1 MAFTE
6 REIYDLNNAFVANQN
21 VGLGTLLNDVL
32 FGGLPDPAV
41 GTITNM
47 SAVKYTVAPTV
58 GSATATK
65 AAFALTDAAQTG
77 ITAGITNPDV
87 PRIVTV
93 KGNASGI
100 SGNVVVHGTNINGE
114 VISDTIALNGASEV
128 VGTKAFKTVTAI
140 DYPAET
146 NAGTDTVSIGR
157 GVKIGF
163 PAIISN
169 TGLVIAKNF
178 DGSVDA
184 GTVTASTTVEGSI
197 YAVAG
202 TMNGAKLVSLVFLV

>member
-1 MAFTE
+1 MAFSE
-6 REIYDLNNAFVANQN
+6 QEIFDLNNAMTANQN

-65 AAFALTDAAQTG
+65 AALLLTVAAQIG
-77 ITAGITNPDV
+77 VTAGITNPDV
-87 PRIVTV
+87 PRIVTI
-93 KGNASGI
+93 KGNGANVTGD
-100 SGNVVVHGTNINGE
+100 VVVHGTDIDGNEI
-114 VISDTIALNGASEV
+114 IDTIAANGASEV
-128 VGTKAFKTVTAI
+128 VGSKAFKTVTSI
-140 DYPAET
+140 DYPPYAV
-146 NAGTDTVSIGR
+146 AGTESISIGR

-163 PAIISN
+163 PVAIPNASA
-169 TGLVIAKNF
+169 VIAKSF
-178 DGSVDA
+178 DGSSDN
-184 GTVTASTTVEGSI
+184 GTVTASSSLETSI

-202 TMNGAKLVSLVFLV
+202 TMNGVKLVELVFLV

>member
-1 MAFTE
+1 MAFTTQ
-6 REIYDLNNAFVANQN
+6 EIYDLNNAMVANQN
-21 VGLGTLLNDVL
+21 VELGTLLNDVL

-65 AAFALTDAAQTG
+65 AAFTLTSSAQTG

-87 PRIVTV
+87 PRIVSV

-100 SGNVVVHGTNINGE
+100 TGNVVIYGTNINDE
-114 VISDTIALNGASEV
+114 VISDTIALSGSSEV
-128 VGTKAFKTVTAI
+128 AGAKAFKTVTSI
-140 DYPAET
+140 DFPAET
-146 NAGTDTVSIGR
+146 HAGTDTVSIGR
-157 GVKIGF
+157 GVKVGF
-163 PAIISN
+163 PTIISN
-169 TGLVIAKNF
+169 TGFVIAKNF

-202 TMNGAKLVSLVFLV
+202 TMNGVKLVSLYFLV

>member
-1 MAFTE
+1 MAFSE
-6 REIYDLNNAFVANQN
+6 QEIFDLNNAMTANQN

-65 AAFALTDAAQTG
+65 AAFALTDAAQEG
-77 ITAGITNPDV
+77 IIAGITNPDV
-87 PRIVTV
+87 PRVVSI

-100 SGNVVVHGTNINGE
+100 TGNVVVHGTNINDE
-114 VISDTIALNGASEV
+114 VISDTIALNGSTEV
-128 VGTKAFKTVTAI
+128 AGAKAFKTVTSI

-146 NAGTDTVSIGR
+146 HVGTDTVSIGR
-157 GVKIGF
+157 GVKVGF

-202 TMNGAKLVSLVFLV
+202 TLNGVKLVELVFLV

>member
-1 MAFTE
+1 MAFSE
-6 REIYDLNNAFVANQN
+6 QEIFDLNNAMVANQN

-77 ITAGITNPDV
+77 ITVGITNPDV

-100 SGNVVVHGTNINGE
+100 TGNVVVHGTNINGE
-114 VISDTIALNGASEV
+114 VISDTIALNGSTEV
-128 VGTKAFKTVTAI
+128 VGAKAFKTVTSI

-184 GTVTASTTVEGSI
+184 GTVTASTTVEGSV

-202 TMNGAKLVSLVFLV
+202 TMNGVKLVSLYFLV

>member
-6 REIYDLNNAFVANQN
+6 REIFDLNNAMTANQN

-41 GTITNM
+41 GTIANM
-47 SAVKYTVAPTV
+47 SAVKYTVAPAV

-65 AAFALTDAAQTG
+65 AAFALTDAAQEG
-77 ITAGITNPDV
+77 IVAGITNPDV
-87 PRIVTV
+87 PRVVSI

-100 SGNVVVHGTNINGE
+100 TGNVVVHGTNINDE
-114 VISDTIALNGASEV
+114 VISDTIALNGSTEV
-128 VGTKAFKTVTAI
+128 AGAKAFKTVTSI

-146 NAGTDTVSIGR
+146 HVGTDTVSIGR

-202 TMNGAKLVSLVFLV
+202 TMNGVKLVSLVFLV

>member
-6 REIYDLNNAFVANQN
+6 QEIYDLNNAMTPNQN
-21 VGLGTLLNDVL
+21 VQLGTLLNDVL
-32 FGGLPDPAV
+32 FGGLPDPSV
-41 GTITNM
+41 GEITNM
-47 SAVKYTVAPTV
+47 SAVKYVVAPAL

-65 AAFALTDAAQTG
+65 VAFALTDAAQTG

-100 SGNVVVHGTNINGE
+100 SGDVVVHGTNINGE
-114 VISDTIALNGASEV
+114 VISDTIALNGSTEV
-128 VGTKAFKTVTAI
+128 VGAKAFKTVTSI

-184 GTVTASTTVEGSI
+184 GTVTASTTVEGSV

-202 TMNGAKLVSLVFLV
+202 TMNGVKLVSLYFLV